1 MDKVGGLW
9 YFPLEN
15 WTSVPGAGAHRDQTR
30 AWESLKRGSGC
41 VGRLLTLRILQG
53 KDVGTTEKM
62 LAGLE

>member
-15 WTSVPGAGAHRDQTR
+15 WTFVPGAGAHRAQTG

-41 VGRLLTLRILQG
+41 MG